1 MGEGTMEKKTFAPA
15 NMGPFTAFV
24 LISVSCCLA
33 TVVVAIIAATIV
45 SRWST
50 FDSGALF
57 AVSTMVACPAFLG
70 VGVSFF
76 VAKTANFLTKTV
88 DRLD

>member
-1 MGEGTMEKKTFAPA
+1 MGKGLMEKKTDVPA

-57 AVSTMVACPAFLG
+57 AVSTMVACPGFLG

-76 VAKTANFLTKTV
+76 VAKTANYPMKNT